1 MKYAPKF
8 LNTIQF
14 DKSTNT
20 CNFFQRLQ
28 FKDTYFTLI
37 HRYTFFISM
46 AIFMFDTITKIR
58 LKGIFLFFQSF
69 LLRSFFLCMFVFLPF
84 DFKFKTVFILDTRT
98 YHLIDSAGCCSNK
111 SRHLMFYYHLYAKDR
126 QSDSLT
132 FLNMHSEWM
141 ICQESYFENCKY
153 SARFSHKTKREKN
166 NNKDQ
171 VEKNLLI
178 TQILL

>member
-58 LKGIFLFFQSF
+58 LTGIFLFFQSF
-69 LLRSFFLCMFVFLPF
+69 FLRSFFLCMFVFLPF

-141 ICQESYFENCKY
+141 ICQESYFEYCYY
-153 SARFSHKTKREKN
+153 SARFCLKQKEKKTTIKRR
-166 NNKDQ
+166 
-171 VEKNLLI
+171 
-178 TQILL
+178 

>member
-1 MKYAPKF
+1 MYLFSK
-8 LNTIQF
+8 
-14 DKSTNT
+14 
-20 CNFFQRLQ
+20 LQ

-37 HRYTFFISM
+37 YRYTFFISM
-46 AIFMFDTITKIR
+46 AMFMFDTITKIR
-58 LKGIFLFFQSF
+58 IRGIFLSLQSF
-69 LLRSFFLCMFVFLPF
+69 FLRSFFLCMFVFLPF

-98 YHLIDSAGCCSNK
+98 YQLIDSAGCCSNK

-126 QSDSLT
+126 QSDILT

-153 SARFSHKTKREKN
+153 SARFSLKTKREKN
-166 NNKDQ
+166 NNKERM
-171 VEKNLLI
+171 EKNLLI

>member
-28 FKDTYFTLI
+28 FKDTYSTLI
-37 HRYTFFISM
+37 HRSAFFISM
-46 AIFMFDTITKIR
+46 AMFMFDTITKIR
-58 LKGIFLFFQSF
+58 LRGIILFFQSF
-69 LLRSFFLCMFVFLPF
+69 FLRSFFLCMFVFLPF

-126 QSDSLT
+126 QSNSLT

-153 SARFSHKTKREKN
+153 SARFLLKQKERKTTIKRR
-166 NNKDQ
+166 
-171 VEKNLLI
+171 
-178 TQILL
+178 

>member
-8 LNTIQF
+8 LNTLQF
-14 DKSTNT
+14 DKSTNM

-37 HRYTFFISM
+37 HRSTFFISM
-46 AIFMFDTITKIR
+46 AMFMFDTITKIR
-58 LKGIFLFFQSF
+58 LTGIFF
-69 LLRSFFLCMFVFLPF
+69 LRSFFLCMFGFLPF
-84 DFKFKTVFILDTRT
+84 DFKFKTVFLLDILT
-98 YHLIDSAGCCSNK
+98 YYLIDSAGCWSNK

-153 SARFSHKTKREKN
+153 SARFSHKTNREKN
-166 NNKDQ
+166 NNKDR

-178 TQILL
+178 KQILL

>member
-28 FKDTYFTLI
+28 FKDTYFILI
-37 HRYTFFISM
+37 YRYTFFISM
-46 AIFMFDTITKIR
+46 AMFMFDTITKIR
-58 LKGIFLFFQSF
+58 IRGICLSLQSF
-69 LLRSFFLCMFVFLPF
+69 FLRSFFLCMFVFLPF

-111 SRHLMFYYHLYAKDR
+111 SRHLMFYYHLYVKDR
-126 QSDSLT
+126 QSDILT

-141 ICQESYFENCKY
+141 ICQESYFENYKY
-153 SARFSHKTKREKN
+153 SARFSLKTKREKN

-178 TQILL
+178 KQILL